1 MEATAIIARNILS
14 ALGSMIFFVALLFTR
29 CDRSPASLQADY
41 ARPPSAFLD
50 LMGMQVHY
58 RDQGNRSDSLPL
70 VLLHGTGASL
80 HTFDAWVEDLQRD
93 RRVLRMDLP
102 AFGLTGPFPD
112 GDYRID
118 HYLRFLDSFLLA
130 TGIER
135 CILGGNSLGGNIAWR
150 YAARHPDKV
159 ARLVLIDAAG
169 YPLTS
174 KRIPLAFSLAR
185 TPIIKELVPIF
196 SPRFIVAASVEN
208 VYADPAKVTDALVDR
223 YYELSLREGNR
234 RAFVDRL
241 NAPAD
246 AQPTEQLRTLR
257 QPTLILWGQEDRLIP
272 VAYAHRFASDLPD
285 NQVYILPASGHVPM
299 EESPSESLLPLRAFL
314 EKKY

>member
-1 MEATAIIARNILS
+1 MEATAIIARNVLS
-14 ALGSMIFFVALLFTR
+14 ALGSLLFLTALLFTR

-58 RDQGNRSDSLPL
+58 RDQGKTTDSLPL

-80 HTFDAWVEDLQRD
+80 HTFDAWVEDLQGD
-93 RRVLRMDLP
+93 RRILRMDLP

-112 GDYRID
+112 GDYSID

-130 TGIER
+130 TGVER

-150 YAARHPDKV
+150 YAARYPDKV
-159 ARLVLIDAAG
+159 ARLVLIDPAG
-169 YPLTS
+169 YPLQS
-174 KRIPLAFSLAR
+174 ENVPLAFTLAR
-185 TPIIKELVPIF
+185 TPLIKELVPF
-196 SPRFIVAASVEN
+196 LSPRFIVAASVEN
-208 VYADPAKVTDALVDR
+208 VYADSAKVTEKLVDR

-241 NAPAD
+241 NAQSD
-246 AQPTEQLRTLR
+246 AQPTEQLRSIR

-272 VAYAHRFASDLPD
+272 VAYARRFAEDLPND
-285 NQVYILPASGHVPM
+285 QVHILPGSGHVPM
-299 EESPSESLLPLRAFL
+299 EESPAESLLPLRAFL
-314 EKKY
+314 EK